1 VPAERFTVE
10 LQRVGKTGTSFEVP
24 LDVRA
29 LFGRARPPVNV
40 TIRGHTW
47 RSTVAVYGGRYYLVV
62 NRSVKAAT
70 GVDAGDEVEVTL
82 ELDEQPREVT
92 LPEGLGEAL
101 ERDGAAREFFERLS
115 FTNRREYA
123 DWIADAKR
131 EETRRDRTR
140 RAVAMLREGKK
151 HP

>member
-47 RSTVAVYGGRYYLVV
+47 RSTVAVYDGRYYLVV

-92 LPEGLGEAL
+92 LPEGLAEAL
-101 ERDGAAREFFERLS
+101 ERDRAAREFFERLS

-123 DWIADAKR
+123 DWIAEAKR
-131 EETRRDRTR
+131 EETRRDRSQ
-140 RAVAMLREGKK
+140 RAVAMLREGRK